1 MKADLFEKI
10 LDRTE
15 TKIINKV
22 YCWQQASSDPEDE
35 CQSIEQDLKAI
46 SLNITEENVKNVY
59 NFDYKKLVKT
69 IARNAAFIQLEFL
82 KESHEGWTK
91 SIWWSV
97 LSTRFCYWWN
107 NYKHTVP
114 YFVLIEKPLS
124 EGWKKIYILRK
135 FFHKLLCVRYVGGFV
150 ILNNICFL

>member
-22 YCWQQASSDPEDE
+22 YCWHQASSDPEDE

-82 KESHEGWTK
+82 KESHRKVEQNQYDGLF
-91 SIWWSV
+91 SPQGSV
-97 LSTRFCYWWN
+97 TSGTITNTQC
-107 NYKHTVP
+107 H
-114 YFVLIEKPLS
+114 
-124 EGWKKIYILRK
+124 IL
-135 FFHKLLCVRYVGGFV
+135 F
-150 ILNNICFL
+150 